1 MKNNTTIER
10 VCICNSTICRG
21 DFLVMD
27 YDYNVYE
34 KTRECSSDGGFYR
47 PLPPSSFPSSSSP
60 SDTGYSRECN
70 FSKTVK

>member
-1 MKNNTTIER
+1 
-10 VCICNSTICRG
+10 
-21 DFLVMD
+21 MD

>member
-1 MKNNTTIER
+1 
-10 VCICNSTICRG
+10 
-21 DFLVMD
+21 MD

-34 KTRECSSDGGFYR
+34 RVRECDTDGGGGFYR
-47 PLPPSSFPSSSSP
+47 PRPPSASASSSFPSS

>member
-1 MKNNTTIER
+1 MK
-10 VCICNSTICRG
+10 STASAKHYKRASFCRG

-34 KTRECSSDGGFYR
+34 RMRECNTDGGFYR
-47 PLPPSSFPSSSSP
+47 PRPPSSFSSSSS

-70 FSKTVK
+70 FSKMVK